1 MYLNH
6 PQPILLPAPYME
18 KSSSTKLVPGA
29 KNLGT
34 AALREV
40 SPSLHGQGHQV
51 LNALLE
57 CDIKIILLV
66 NNPVVKLMITPLI
79 YEH

>member
-1 MYLNH
+1 
-6 PQPILLPAPYME
+6 ME
-18 KSSSTKLVPGA
+18 KSSSMKPVPGA
-29 KNLGT
+29 KKLGT
-34 AALREV
+34 TALQDI

-79 YEH
+79 CEH